1 MTCDQ
6 RVLTAFCRIFS
17 GTPQLTIF
25 GALKFANKYAP
36 IYAKYGQLSDLVN
49 ESLSFHFSFPMKQR
63 LQSLKLPAMAT
74 RGLKQRNIVISFFER
89 QWAGAP

>member
-1 MTCDQ
+1 MFRDCNGESNGLEVICQ
-6 RVLTAFCRIFS
+6 NMKLENI
-17 GTPQLTIF
+17 
-25 GALKFANKYAP
+25 
-36 IYAKYGQLSDLVN
+36 LSKSNLVDG
-49 ESLSFHFSFPMKQR
+49 SFHFSFLMKQR